1 MGDAVRSES
10 WQELE
15 KRAAEAVRDG
25 DPPQAIALYLEA
37 ATKGAGAGEGTP
49 GWAHAMR
56 HVAELQRKLGELDAA
71 LTNARAVVAFYREQ
85 VPLPLEMANA
95 LRVLGLAH
103 QARGEEESS
112 GSCWTEARALY
123 AQAGVDAGVHEADVR
138 LREIGLH

>member
-1 MGDAVRSES
+1 MSEG
-10 WQELE
+10 WREIE
-15 KRAAEAVRDG
+15 ARAAEASRGG
-25 DPPQAIALYLEA
+25 DRARAVELYVEA
-37 ATKGAGAGEGTP
+37 ATKGADAGEETP
-49 GWAHAMR
+49 GWPHAMR
-56 HVAELQRKLGELDAA
+56 HAAALQRKLGELDAA

-95 LRVLGLAH
+95 LRVLALAH